1 MWQFDILGASLMI
14 FFLRSFGLSW
24 VFATFSFILEMFW
37 LFSLSFSSLALFW
50 EGYVTNSFNLEMFRS
65 FFDDIGSWVRDLWMI
80 AEIKYLLGIVGR
92 FIASAFISTVLWTF
106 PGRIR
111 RKLRHL
117 GDVSNLLWPR
127 GSTRLIRLHLDDKW
141 EIPFADI

>member
-1 MWQFDILGASLMI
+1 MI
-14 FFLRSFGLSW
+14 IFLHSFGSLG
-24 VFATFSFILEMFW
+24 FW
-37 LFSLSFSSLALFW
+37 LHSPSFWRCSDFFSLSFSSLSLFW

-111 RKLRHL
+111 HKLRHL

-127 GSTRLIRLHLDDKW
+127 GSTRLIRLHLDDK
-141 EIPFADI
+141 